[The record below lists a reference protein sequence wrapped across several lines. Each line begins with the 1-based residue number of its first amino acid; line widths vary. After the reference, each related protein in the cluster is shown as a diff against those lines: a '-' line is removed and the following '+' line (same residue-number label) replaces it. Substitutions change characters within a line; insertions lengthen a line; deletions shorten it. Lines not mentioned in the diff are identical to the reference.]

1 MLGLTLLGVNG
12 NVYGPYCTPVD
23 RSVVAGVAIV
33 PWVVVPFGM
42 TESAATMI
50 SSLVLAPRSFGVATE
65 SRRETSLIE
74 IGFATA
80 ELAQPR
86 SAPAESTRRR
96 DAIRSRSIGII
107 RNSTDISDL
116 AGFLLG
122 VKSPDS
128 PASGLQCDVMIVFMV
143 SAASAANMAGTACV
157 IFMGNFSFEA

>member
-23 RSVVAGVAIV
+23 RSVVCAVAIV
-33 PWVVVPFGM
+33 PWVVVPFGL

-50 SSLVLAPRSFGVATE
+50 SSLVLAPRSFGVASE

-80 ELAQPR
+80 ELAQPM

-96 DAIRSRSIGII
+96 DAIRSSITLLSRII
-107 RNSTDISDL
+107 DL
-116 AGFLLG
+116 FRECRVAIGT
-122 VKSPDS
+122 
-128 PASGLQCDVMIVFMV
+128 ASGRSQ
-143 SAASAANMAGTACV
+143 
-157 IFMGNFSFEA
+157 